1 LCKDAR
7 STLKQHG
14 KKTVYAC
21 FKTLNPLLF
30 KNHAMLP
37 GEVADVFGE
46 FESCGF

>member
-1 LCKDAR
+1 MCNPRQYMSEAM
-7 STLKQHG
+7 
-14 KKTVYAC
+14 AMNA
-21 FKTLNPLLF
+21 LNPLLF